1 MRIGQL
7 KSSRFG
13 ATVENIDCAS
23 LSKGAIDLIRSA
35 IYQHQLLVIPNQNH
49 LTPAQE
55 VDFHKRVNPD
65 ALSIW
70 RDQKNNPWERYKV
83 EQGNTAGTYQLP
95 DEPGILVLGKGAID
109 HYGLRVNL
117 GGERHAYGKE
127 EGSQV
132 LGGGDLQWHIDGT
145 FYDQEPPLFT
155 QMRCIEAPSGD
166 GHWVEYSD
174 GSGARLW
181 CESGST
187 AFASG
192 RIAFD
197 LLDAENR
204 DLALDARV
212 HYLSQPFQS
221 TYHLGNSGNGLR
233 VEDQKL
239 EKEYRDGLELPGSPI
254 RDTKARIYPLVWTC
268 AKTHKKALMP
278 HPRCMS
284 HVELLSH
291 NQHLGRTA
299 SRFLVETL
307 MRPAVEPELV
317 YVHPWRAGD
326 LVIWNNRSLWHS
338 ATSKLSQGDRRIQ
351 HLTAYNSSLRPT

>member
-1 MRIGQL
+1 MRIDQL
-7 KSSRFG
+7 KGSRFG

-23 LSKGAIDLIRSA
+23 LSDGAIDRMRTA
-35 IYQHQLLVIPNQNH
+35 IYRHQLLVIPNQYH
-49 LTPAQE
+49 LSPAQE
-55 VDFHKRVNPD
+55 VTFHKRVNPD

-70 RDQKNNPWERYKV
+70 RDQKNNPWERFKV

-95 DEPGILVLGKGAID
+95 TEPGVLVLGKGAID

-127 EGSQV
+127 AGSQV

-155 QMRCIEAPSGD
+155 QMRCIEAPSGA
-166 GHWVEYSD
+166 GHWVEYAD

-181 CESGST
+181 CEAGST

-197 LLDAENR
+197 LLEPQKKT
-204 DLALDARV
+204 LALNVRV

-233 VEDQKL
+233 VDDEES
-239 EKEYRDGLELPGSPI
+239 EKAYRNGLEPPGSPVS
-254 RDTKARIYPLVWTC
+254 DTKARIYPLVWTC
-268 AKTHKKALMP
+268 PDTLKKALMP
-278 HPRCMS
+278 QPRCMS
-284 HVELLSH
+284 HLELLFRNH
-291 NQHLGRTA
+291 HLGRTA
-299 SRFLVETL
+299 SRLLVEEL

-326 LVIWNNRSLWHS
+326 LVIWNNRCLWHS
-338 ATSKLSQGDRRIQ
+338 ATGKLSQGDRRIQ
-351 HLTAYNSSLRPT
+351 HLTAYNSSQPPT